1 MDTRPDQRQDQ
12 RPDQRR
18 TVLVSGATGAV
29 GSAAAARLF
38 RVLGPGDRVVLLGR
52 DAGRLAATA
61 AALA

>member
-1 MDTRPDQRQDQ
+1 MGQTAVDTRPE

-29 GSAAAARLF
+29 GSAAAARLL

-61 AALA
+61 